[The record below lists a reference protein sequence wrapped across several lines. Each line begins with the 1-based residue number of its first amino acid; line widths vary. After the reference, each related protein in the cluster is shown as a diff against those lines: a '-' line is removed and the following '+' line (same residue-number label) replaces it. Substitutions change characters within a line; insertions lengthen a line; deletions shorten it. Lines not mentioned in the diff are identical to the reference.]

1 MYSRRGH
8 LRWTSIG
15 LIMIVCS
22 LVVAL
27 RVDAAPALWGNL
39 QAGGYNV
46 GFKAVFVADRSR
58 TWRVTR
64 SFAGT
69 FKPDIAGKPI
79 QLDIWFPAVKGPLQ
93 KLKFGDYLAPAAPPA
108 FSALQT
114 LMAERSR
121 ADIVSAVTAEQL
133 PRLLAQPMAASR
145 NAKPAGGRFPVV
157 LYFGGLN
164 ASVDSN
170 SILGEYLA
178 SRGYIFAAISL
189 VGVSDQHPF
198 QSTDP
203 AGLETTVRDME
214 YAASVLPRFAPAD
227 MGRIAVMGHSIGA
240 IEAAI
245 FAARHGN
252 VVAMVGLDGTY
263 GFQGSAGLLN
273 GAYGYS
279 PRNVRAAV
287 LDLRRPEGEQSAR
300 LDMSAVEAMRYS
312 DRSLMTVP
320 HMHHSDFTSFA
331 MIGRIYRTPT
341 DPSYSGSGWNR
352 DTGAAGFEM
361 VAGTIAA
368 FLDARVKSDAA
379 GWAKMSGASNGT
391 EWGSVHHRDAA
402 KAPPT
407 PMEMAGYAAQHG
419 REAAEA
425 LILESCGKDA
435 LADCIDAGD
444 YNSLGYRLLG
454 QGKGRDGLTIFQLAV
469 WAYPTSANLQ
479 DSLADGYLAV
489 GDAANARVAIQRAI
503 ELAASD
509 PTLNDG
515 DRAGFIAT
523 ETARMKQLQ

>member
-22 LVVAL
+22 LVLAL

-39 QAGGYNV
+39 RAGGYNV

-189 VGVSDQHPF
+189 VGVSDQHSF

-227 MGRIAVMGHSIGA
+227 LGKITVMGHSIGA
-240 IEAAI
+240 VEAVI

-263 GFQGSAGLLN
+263 GFQGSAGVLN

-331 MIGRIYRTPT
+331 MVGRMYHTPT
-341 DPSYSGSGWNR
+341 DPSYSGSGWDR
-352 DTGAAGFEM
+352 DTGASGFET
-361 VAGTIAA
+361 VGRTVAA
-368 FLDARVKSDAA
+368 FLDARLKGNAA
-379 GWAKMSGASNGT
+379 GWTKVIGASPGATPGNI
-391 EWGSVHHRDAA
+391 RRLNAA
-402 KAPPT
+402 KVPPT

-425 LILESCGKDA
+425 LILESCEKDA
-435 LADCIDAGD
+435 LADCIDAED

-454 QGKGRDGLTIFQLAV
+454 QGKARDGLTIFQLAV
-469 WAYPTSANLQ
+469 WAYPASANLQ
-479 DSLADGYLAV
+479 DSLADAHLAV
-489 GDAANARVAIQRAI
+489 GDAANARIAIQRAI

-509 PTLNDG
+509 PGLNDG

-523 ETARMKQLQ
+523 EAARLKQLQ

>member
-1 MYSRRGH
+1 MHSRWSYSRWHGV
-8 LRWTSIG
+8 G

-22 LVVAL
+22 LVVAV
-27 RVDAAPALWGNL
+27 RAHASPALWGNL
-39 QAGGYNV
+39 RSGPYNV

-64 SFAGT
+64 SFSGT

-79 QLDIWFPAVKGPLQ
+79 QLDIWFPAAKGQPR
-93 KLKFGDYLAPAAPPA
+93 KLRFGDYLAPPAPPA
-108 FSALQT
+108 FAELRT

-121 ADIVSAVTAEQL
+121 ADIASAVTAEQL
-133 PRLLAQPMAASR
+133 PRLLAQPMAASP
-145 NAKPAGGRFPVV
+145 NAKPAPGRFPVI

-164 ASVDSN
+164 APIDSN

-189 VGVSDQHPF
+189 LGVSDQHPF

-252 VVAMVGLDGTY
+252 VVAMVGFDGTY
-263 GFQGSAGLLN
+263 GFQGSTGVLN
-273 GAYGYS
+273 GAYGYA

-300 LDMSAVEAMRYS
+300 LDMSAIEAMRYS

-331 MIGRIYRTPT
+331 MIGRMYHTPV
-341 DPSYSGSGWNR
+341 DPSYAGSGWNR
-352 DTGAAGFEM
+352 ETGASGFET
-361 VAGTIAA
+361 VGRTVAA
-368 FLDARVKSDAA
+368 FLDARVKGDAA
-379 GWAKMSGASNGT
+379 GWAKMTGASIGT
-391 EWGSVHHRDAA
+391 KWGSVRHLDAA
-402 KAPPT
+402 KVPPT

-425 LILESCGKDA
+425 LVLESCDKDT
-435 LADCIDAGD
+435 LADCVNAGD

-454 QGKGRDGLTIFQLAV
+454 QGKARDGLTIFQLAV
-469 WAYPTSANLQ
+469 WAYPASANLQ

-489 GDAANARVAIQRAI
+489 GDTANAKKAIQRAI
-503 ELAASD
+503 ELATSD
-509 PTLNDG
+509 PSLNDS
-515 DRAGFIAT
+515 DRAGFIAA
-523 ETARMKQLQ
+523 EAARLKQFQ